1 MKSIIKVKIYA
12 KRSKTQL
19 LKQSLGNVRFVWNKL
34 LEKNREIYKKEKKF
48 LFYSDMCNEITKMKE
63 EYPFLKQSPSQTLQQ
78 IARKLDWSLRDAIK
92 RKKGFPKFKKK
103 SRYDGILIFPQGFKF
118 EGRKLYLPS
127 IGWVSIKDK
136 ITKKEEWDNIKRTAK
151 QVWVKEDVDGFFA
164 FIVYEREKEEKE
176 KNGEAVGIDVGIKNT
191 ITMSNGEAISLDTG
205 RIMSLVRK
213 EERLQSIIDKKSAI
227 NEKRGI
233 KRSKRIEKLERRRDK
248 ILKKIQNIKIDFY
261 YKAINHIFNS
271 HEYVVV
277 EDLNLNELK
286 EAEKGNRL
294 VRRKVNKYLQH
305 ISLSEFFR
313 ILEWKGEL
321 YGREIIR
328 VDPKDS
334 SKTCSNCGYVNHGL
348 KLSDRV
354 FKCPICGMNMDR
366 DLNASINILKRG
378 LERIAPSTGHGEYR
392 GEMVVIAKT
401 TYTLNLR
408 I

>member
-1 MKSIIKVKIYA
+1 MRSVIKVKIYA
-12 KRSKTQL
+12 NRSKIQL

-48 LFYSDMCNEITKMKE
+48 LFYSDMCKEITRMKE
-63 EYPFLKQSPSQTLQQ
+63 EYQFLKKSPSQTLQQ
-78 IARKLDWSLRDAIK
+78 IARKLDRSLKDGIK

-103 SRYDGILIFPQGFKF
+103 SRYDGILIFPQKFKF
-118 EGRKLYLPS
+118 VGRKLYLPN

-136 ITKKEEWDNIKRTAK
+136 ITKKAEWDRIKRTAK
-151 QVWVKEDVDGFFA
+151 QVWIKEDVNGFFA
-164 FIVYEREKEEKE
+164 YIVYDREKEDKE

-191 ITMSNGEAISLDTG
+191 ITMSNGEAISLDTK

-213 EERLQSIIDKKSAI
+213 EERIQSMIDKKSAI
-227 NEKRGI
+227 NKKRGI
-233 KRSKRIEKLERRRDK
+233 KRSKRIEELGRKRDK

-277 EDLNLNELK
+277 ENLNLKGLK
-286 EAEKGNRL
+286 ESEKGSKL
-294 VRRKVNKYLQH
+294 VRRKVNKYLQY

-313 ILEWKGEL
+313 ILEWKGEQ

-334 SKTCSNCGYVNHGL
+334 SKTCSSCGYVNYEL

-354 FKCPICGMNMDR
+354 FKCPVCGMNMDR

-378 LERIAPSTGHGEYR
+378 LERIAPSSGHGEYMR
-392 GEMVVIAKT
+392 EMVLVREPIRR
-401 TYTLNLR
+401 TLAL
-408 I
+408 